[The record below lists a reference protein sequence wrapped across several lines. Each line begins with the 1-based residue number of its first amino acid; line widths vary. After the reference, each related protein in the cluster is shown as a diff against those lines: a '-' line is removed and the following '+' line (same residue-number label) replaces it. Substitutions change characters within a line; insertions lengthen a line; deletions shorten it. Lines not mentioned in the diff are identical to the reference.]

1 MNQAGF
7 ALEGIVNSA
16 LSRCMLVAVC
26 LWSTPGSAQVYPA
39 KSIRL
44 IIPFAPG
51 GTNDI
56 VGRVIGQK
64 LGDIVGQQ
72 VVPDNRG
79 GAGGTI
85 GMEVAAKA
93 APDGY
98 SIVIG
103 HIGTLAVNPTLYSK
117 LAYDPVKDFAPI
129 TLVSK
134 LPNLMAVNPTVPANT
149 AAEFIALAKARP
161 GKLSYGSGGTGGAGH
176 LATEYFRL
184 LTRIDL
190 VHVPYRGT
198 GLAVIDV
205 ISGQLDMVMAGVPAI
220 VPHTRTGKLRS
231 LGVSGST
238 RLSILPSIPTI
249 AESGAPGYDATQWY
263 GILAPAGTPPA
274 VMAVLH
280 AGLVKALASPEVKE
294 RLAAD
299 GADPFVTTPEEF
311 TAFMKVEIARWA
323 PVIRKAGLVQ

>member
-1 MNQAGF
+1 MRTTLSGCMMAALFLFSACAGAQA
-7 ALEGIVNSA
+7 
-16 LSRCMLVAVC
+16 
-26 LWSTPGSAQVYPA
+26 YPV
-39 KSIRL
+39 KPIRL

-56 VGRVIGQK
+56 IGRLVAQK
-64 LGDIVGQQ
+64 LGEAIGQP
-72 VVPDNRG
+72 VIADNRG
-79 GAGGTI
+79 GAGGSI

-98 SIVIG
+98 TIVIG

-117 LAYDPVKDFAPI
+117 LAYDPVKDFDPI

-134 LPNLMAVNPTVPANT
+134 LPNLMAVNPTVPAKT
-149 AAEFIALAKARP
+149 VAQFIALAKSRP
-161 GKLSYGSGGTGGAGH
+161 GKLSYGSGGVGGAGH

-184 LTRIDL
+184 LTKIDM

-198 GLAVIDV
+198 GLAVVDV

-220 VPHTRTGKLRS
+220 VPHTRTGKLRA

-238 RLSILPSIPTI
+238 RLGILPDIPTI

-263 GILAPAGTPPA
+263 GMLVPARTPKA
-274 VMAVLH
+274 VIASLH
-280 AGLVKALASPEVKE
+280 AGLEKALASPLLKE
-294 RLAAD
+294 RFAAD
-299 GADPFVTTPEEF
+299 GAEPFMTTPDEF
-311 TAFMKVEIARWA
+311 TAFMKREIARWA
-323 PVIRKAGLVQ
+323 PVIKKAGLVQ

>member
-1 MNQAGF
+1 MRTTLAGCAMAALFLFSACAQAQ
-7 ALEGIVNSA
+7 A
-16 LSRCMLVAVC
+16 
-26 LWSTPGSAQVYPA
+26 YPTRPL
-39 KSIRL
+39 RL

-56 VGRVIGQK
+56 IGRLVAQK
-64 LGDIVGQQ
+64 LGEAIGQQ

-79 GAGGTI
+79 GAGGSI
-85 GMEVAAKA
+85 GMEVAAKS

-98 SIVIG
+98 TIVIG

-117 LAYDPVKDFAPI
+117 LAYNPVKDFDPI
-129 TLVSK
+129 TLIAK
-134 LPNLMAVNPTVPANT
+134 LPNLMAVNPTVPAKSV
-149 AAEFIALAKARP
+149 AQLIALAKSNP
-161 GKLSYGSGGTGGAGH
+161 GKLSYGSGGVGGAGH

-184 LTRIDL
+184 LTKIDI

-220 VPHTRTGKLRS
+220 VPHTRTGKLRA
-231 LGVSGST
+231 LGVSSLT
-238 RLSILPSIPTI
+238 RISILPDIPTI

-263 GILAPAGTPPA
+263 GILTPAGTPKA
-274 VMAVLH
+274 VLASLH
-280 AGLVKALASPEVKE
+280 AGLEKALATPSLRE
-294 RLAAD
+294 RFAAD
-299 GADPFVTTPEEF
+299 GAEPFTTTSEEF
-311 TAFMKVEIARWA
+311 AAYMKREIARWA

>member
-1 MNQAGF
+1 MRTTLSGCAMAALFLFSACAEAQA
-7 ALEGIVNSA
+7 
-16 LSRCMLVAVC
+16 
-26 LWSTPGSAQVYPA
+26 YPTRP
-39 KSIRL
+39 IRL

-56 VGRVIGQK
+56 IGRLVAQK
-64 LGDIVGQQ
+64 LGEAIGQQ

-79 GAGGTI
+79 GAGGSI
-85 GMEVAAKA
+85 GMEVAAKS

-98 SIVIG
+98 TIVIG

-117 LAYDPVKDFAPI
+117 LAYNPVKDFDPI
-129 TLVSK
+129 TLIAK
-134 LPNLMAVNPTVPANT
+134 LPNLMAVNPTVPAKT
-149 AAEFIALAKARP
+149 VAQLIALAKSNP
-161 GKLSYGSGGTGGAGH
+161 GRLSYGSGGVGGAGH

-184 LTRIDL
+184 LTKIDI

-220 VPHTRTGKLRS
+220 VPHTRTGKLRA
-231 LGVSGST
+231 LGVSSLT
-238 RLSILPSIPTI
+238 RLSILPDIPTI

-263 GILAPAGTPPA
+263 GILTPAGTPKA
-274 VMAVLH
+274 ILASLH
-280 AGLVKALASPEVKE
+280 AGLEKALASPSLKE
-294 RLAAD
+294 RFAAD
-299 GADPFVTTPEEF
+299 GAEPFTTTSEEF
-311 TAFMKVEIARWA
+311 AAYMKREIARWA

>member
-1 MNQAGF
+1 MRTTLSGCAMAALFLFSACAQAQ
-7 ALEGIVNSA
+7 A
-16 LSRCMLVAVC
+16 
-26 LWSTPGSAQVYPA
+26 YPTRP
-39 KSIRL
+39 IRL

-56 VGRVIGQK
+56 IGRLVAQK
-64 LGDIVGQQ
+64 LGEAIGQQ

-79 GAGGTI
+79 GAGGSI
-85 GMEVAAKA
+85 GMEVAAKS

-98 SIVIG
+98 TIVIG

-117 LAYDPVKDFAPI
+117 LAYNPVKDFDPI
-129 TLVSK
+129 TLIAK
-134 LPNLMAVNPTVPANT
+134 LPNLMAVNPTVPAKT
-149 AAEFIALAKARP
+149 VAQLIALAKSNP
-161 GKLSYGSGGTGGAGH
+161 GRLSYGSGGVGGAGH

-184 LTRIDL
+184 LTKIDI

-220 VPHTRTGKLRS
+220 VPHTRTGKLRA
-231 LGVSGST
+231 LGVSSLT
-238 RLSILPSIPTI
+238 RLSILPDIPTI

-263 GILAPAGTPPA
+263 GILTPAGTPKA
-274 VMAVLH
+274 ILASLH
-280 AGLVKALASPEVKE
+280 AGLEKALATPSLRE
-294 RLAAD
+294 RFAAD
-299 GADPFVTTPEEF
+299 GAEPFTTTSEEF
-311 TAFMKVEIARWA
+311 AAYMKREIARWA

>member
-1 MNQAGF
+1 
-7 ALEGIVNSA
+7 LKTT
-16 LSRCMLVAVC
+16 LSGCTLVA
-26 LWSTPGSAQVYPA
+26 LFLLSTYTWAQSYPA

-56 VGRVIGQK
+56 VGRLIGQK
-64 LGDIVGQQ
+64 LGEIFAQQ

-98 SIVIG
+98 TIVIG

-117 LAYDPVKDFAPI
+117 LSYDPVKDFAPI

-134 LPNLMAVNPTVPANT
+134 LPNLMAINPTVPAKT
-149 AAEFIALAKARP
+149 VAEFIALAKSRP

-184 LTRIDL
+184 LTHIDL

-198 GLAVIDV
+198 GLAVVDV

-220 VPHTRTGKLRS
+220 VPHTRTGKLRA
-231 LGVSGST
+231 LGVSGPT
-238 RLSILPSIPTI
+238 RLSILPDIPTI
-249 AESGAPGYDATQWY
+249 AESGAPEYEATQWY
-263 GILAPAGTPPA
+263 GMLAPAGTPSA
-274 VMAVLH
+274 VIAVLH
-280 AGLVKALASPEVKE
+280 AGLVKALASADVKE

-299 GADPFVTTPEEF
+299 GAEPFVTTPDEF
-311 TAFMKVEIARWA
+311 SAFMKREIARWA